1 MTAHVCIQI
10 SLEGHSLQTIHI
22 MYLCNGNESWP
33 EHTMLYVIHATALF
47 VLLVFANK
55 QDLPNAMSAAEMTD
69 KLGLHGLRPS
79 YRQWYIQACCATTGD
94 GLYEGLDWLSATLV
108 KRK

>member
-33 EHTMLYVIHATALF
+33 EHTMLYVIHEHCVQPDLY
-47 VLLVFANK
+47 LL
-55 QDLPNAMSAAEMTD
+55 
-69 KLGLHGLRPS
+69 
-79 YRQWYIQACCATTGD
+79 Y
-94 GLYEGLDWLSATLV
+94 
-108 KRK
+108 